1 MKKKN
6 LMICSVIAFCLL
18 SNFAITQNIK
28 KLSLDEFVKLGLE
41 NSKSL
46 KIAFEKDLVM
56 KAKVQQVKN
65 QLLPNLTASTNYTR
79 ISDNIDPFKVKLNAT
94 APEVIL
100 NPQILNQSYNKL
112 GLQYGVFTGFRA
124 INTLKSFEFLE
135 KATAFDVEKE
145 QSDIKLNLINSYYAF
160 YKLILSK
167 KVVEDNIK
175 TIDNRLK
182 DVKSFVNQ
190 NMALQNDVLKLELQ
204 KSNVAQN
211 IADLNNNIDITNFN
225 LDILIGLPTDT
236 KIEFENA
243 TLDLN
248 KIVESND
255 LINMALQNRPEI
267 LSGNFRKLAAE
278 KNIAIAKGNYYPVV
292 SIGAGYDYNLPNQRV
307 FPQEEAF
314 KGTWSAGITASL
326 NLFNFFTTKALIQE
340 QKANFN
346 QVVDQQDQI
355 SDGIKM
361 EVNANNANY
370 SNAIQKIALAEQAIS
385 QATENQRIMKSR
397 YNNQVA
403 TLTDLLEADFLFSQ
417 AQINLI
423 TAKVEAALNYSK
435 LQKSIGK

>member
-1 MKKKN
+1 
-6 LMICSVIAFCLL
+6 MICSVIAFCLL

-28 KLSLDEFVKLGLE
+28 KLSIDEFVKLGLE

-145 QSDIKLNLINSYYAF
+145 QSDIKMNLINSYYAF

-167 KVVEDNIK
+167 KVVEDNLK

-211 IADLNNNIDITNFN
+211 ITDLNTNIDITNFN

-236 KIEFENA
+236 KIELENA

-248 KIVESND
+248 NSVESKD
-255 LINMALQNRPEI
+255 LISMALQNRPEI
-267 LSGNFRKLAAE
+267 QSGNFRKLAAE
-278 KNIAIAKGNYYPVV
+278 KNISIAKGNYYPVI

-423 TAKVEAALNYSK
+423 TAKVEAALNYAK

>member
-1 MKKKN
+1 
-6 LMICSVIAFCLL
+6 MICSVIAFCLL

-135 KATAFDVEKE
+135 KATVFDVEKE
-145 QSDIKLNLINSYYAF
+145 QSDIKMNLINSYYAF

-167 KVVEDNIK
+167 KVVEDNLK

-236 KIEFENA
+236 KIELENA

-248 KIVESND
+248 NIVESND

-278 KNIAIAKGNYYPVV
+278 KNIAISKGNYYPVV

-423 TAKVEAALNYSK
+423 TAKVEAALNYAK

>member
-1 MKKKN
+1 
-6 LMICSVIAFCLL
+6 MICSVIAFCLL

-28 KLSLDEFVKLGLE
+28 KLSIDEFVKLGLE

-135 KATAFDVEKE
+135 KATVFDVEKE
-145 QSDIKLNLINSYYAF
+145 QSDIKMNLINSYYAF

-167 KVVEDNIK
+167 KVVEDNLK

-211 IADLNNNIDITNFN
+211 ITDLNTNIDITNFN

-236 KIEFENA
+236 KIELENA

-248 KIVESND
+248 NSVESKD
-255 LINMALQNRPEI
+255 LISMALQNRPEI
-267 LSGNFRKLAAE
+267 QSGNFRKLAAE
-278 KNIAIAKGNYYPVV
+278 KNISIAKGNYYPVI

-423 TAKVEAALNYSK
+423 TAKVEAALNYAK